1 MIYSAKLAAPV
12 KKAYGERCYGTNIQ
26 KICEQL
32 SLDPEVSGME
42 ACVLCP
48 KDVAGIMRKKV
59 QLAIEDKN
67 PDVCIIYIYNN
78 EKEADLVDTP
88 FKKQV
93 KKTTPD
99 VVKDIVEDCMGNYL
113 LSAKKTVVS
122 RDAKVTKTINSKPED
137 VQVTAGGLKGGLF
150 KNKAAAAKKDN
161 QEVGDELKY
170 DVALDLWYKIDA
182 LGNQVY
188 INKKTGKEMTKMQVE
203 ARKTRIKQGSYKL
216 PKTLPEGVRPDPADA
231 ENVEIPDDL
240 VVGDIEDE
248 EDDITVNLGEPKEP
262 EAPVVEEPVKP
273 NLEERVESDF
283 ERNLKEVSNFHDWG
297 LFKEA
302 MSKDAAIRQLL
313 EENTTY
319 QGVVQMLSVLDTEI
333 KTTYYDKGLTSQQKF
348 EKVLEIG
355 NKRSTLM
362 ATHNDILARKVLDV
376 IDAVTIGARR
386 TVNDLLDEHRKSMEQ
401 ITVSKEGLFD
411 ETELHRLVDM
421 RSKAMCELL
430 ALVKS
435 TIQLYQ
441 AMDLEVSDVILDMDK
456 RLPSD
461 NEYINEMV
469 GSAAEVLTPTNSM
482 ELARTMMRALQ
493 EKREAFVLMEEQV
506 RKVIDSIR
514 ELFDRDEA
522 IIQYQQ
528 HITQMLKAH
537 RVEDAVIIDSVIKN
551 ILNVYIGQRG
561 SGLTATAL
569 TWSGCLARRR
579 NTLLIDLSNESKLG
593 DYGEDVL
600 DLDEFMRQRID
611 RPLCVVA
618 GTVPDVE
625 ALSELITE
633 LKTRLDYYAHI
644 NVILDSTQL
653 EYAKV
658 LAKESLTVNYITNC
672 TKDNMEE
679 MGNVYASVDVNNV
692 AQKVLMV
699 NPTIDVLKVAEY
711 MNIDVTSTKCVS
723 IPDVPKI
730 KSCGVLQD
738 KPYEYVGVRTVFE
751 EAFK

>member
-1 MIYSAKLAAPV
+1 MIYTAKLAAPV

-67 PDVCIIYIYNN
+67 PDVCVIYIYNN

-150 KNKAAAAKKDN
+150 KNKAAAAKKDQ

-182 LGNQVY
+182 LGNQIY

-240 VVGDIEDE
+240 VVGDIED
-248 EDDITVNLGEPKEP
+248 DDIPVNLGEPKEP
-262 EAPVVEEPVKP
+262 ESPVVEEPVKP

-362 ATHNDILARKVLDV
+362 ATHNDILARKVLNV

-569 TWSGCLARRR
+569 TWSGCLVRRR

-593 DYGEDVL
+593 DYGEDVV

-711 MNIDVTSTKCVS
+711 MNIDVTSTKCIS

>member
-1 MIYSAKLAAPV
+1 MIYTAKLVAPV

-137 VQVTAGGLKGGLF
+137 AQVTAGGLKGGLF
-150 KNKAAAAKKDN
+150 KNKTTAAKKDK
-161 QEVGDELKY
+161 QEAEDELKY

-188 INKKTGKEMTKMQVE
+188 VNKKTGKEMTKMQVE

-240 VVGDIEDE
+240 VIGDIEDE
-248 EDDITVNLGEPKEP
+248 EDDIPVNLGKP
-262 EAPVVEEPVKP
+262 EVPEVPVVEEPVKP

-333 KTTYYDKGLTSQQKF
+333 KTTYYDKGLTSQQ
-348 EKVLEIG
+348 
-355 NKRSTLM
+355 
-362 ATHNDILARKVLDV
+362 
-376 IDAVTIGARR
+376 
-386 TVNDLLDEHRKSMEQ
+386 
-401 ITVSKEGLFD
+401 
-411 ETELHRLVDM
+411 
-421 RSKAMCELL
+421 
-430 ALVKS
+430 
-435 TIQLYQ
+435 
-441 AMDLEVSDVILDMDK
+441 
-456 RLPSD
+456 
-461 NEYINEMV
+461 
-469 GSAAEVLTPTNSM
+469 
-482 ELARTMMRALQ
+482 
-493 EKREAFVLMEEQV
+493 
-506 RKVIDSIR
+506 
-514 ELFDRDEA
+514 
-522 IIQYQQ
+522 
-528 HITQMLKAH
+528 
-537 RVEDAVIIDSVIKN
+537 
-551 ILNVYIGQRG
+551 NV
-561 SGLTATAL
+561 
-569 TWSGCLARRR
+569 
-579 NTLLIDLSNESKLG
+579 
-593 DYGEDVL
+593 
-600 DLDEFMRQRID
+600 
-611 RPLCVVA
+611 
-618 GTVPDVE
+618 
-625 ALSELITE
+625 
-633 LKTRLDYYAHI
+633 
-644 NVILDSTQL
+644 
-653 EYAKV
+653 
-658 LAKESLTVNYITNC
+658 
-672 TKDNMEE
+672 
-679 MGNVYASVDVNNV
+679 
-692 AQKVLMV
+692 
-699 NPTIDVLKVAEY
+699 
-711 MNIDVTSTKCVS
+711 
-723 IPDVPKI
+723 
-730 KSCGVLQD
+730 
-738 KPYEYVGVRTVFE
+738 
-751 EAFK
+751 

>member
-161 QEVGDELKY
+161 QEVGDVLKY

-248 EDDITVNLGEPKEP
+248 EDDIPVNLGEPKEP

-355 NKRSTLM
+355 NKRSILM

>member
-1 MIYSAKLAAPV
+1 MIYTAKLAAPV

-67 PDVCIIYIYNN
+67 PDVCVIYIYNN

-182 LGNQVY
+182 LGNQIY

-240 VVGDIEDE
+240 VAGDIED
-248 EDDITVNLGEPKEP
+248 DDIPVNLGEPKEP
-262 EAPVVEEPVKP
+262 ESPVVEEPVKP

-362 ATHNDILARKVLDV
+362 ATHNDILARKVLNV

-441 AMDLEVSDVILDMDK
+441 AMDLEVSDIILDMDK

>member
-170 DVALDLWYKIDA
+170 DVALDLWYKIDV

-248 EDDITVNLGEPKEP
+248 EDDIPVNLGEPKEP
-262 EAPVVEEPVKP
+262 EAPVAEEPVKP

-355 NKRSTLM
+355 NKRSILM

>member
-248 EDDITVNLGEPKEP
+248 EDDIPVNLGEPKEP

-421 RSKAMCELL
+421 RSKAICELL

-593 DYGEDVL
+593 DYGEDVV

-699 NPTIDVLKVAEY
+699 NPTIDVLKIAEY

>member
-150 KNKAAAAKKDN
+150 KNKAAAAK
-161 QEVGDELKY
+161 EVGDELKY

-216 PKTLPEGVRPDPADA
+216 PKTLPDA

-248 EDDITVNLGEPKEP
+248 EDDIPVNLGEPKEP

-355 NKRSTLM
+355 NKRSILM

>member
-248 EDDITVNLGEPKEP
+248 EDDIPVNLGEPKEP

-355 NKRSTLM
+355 NKRSILM

-386 TVNDLLDEHRKSMEQ
+386 SVNDLLDEHRKSMEQ

>member
-248 EDDITVNLGEPKEP
+248 EDDIPVNLGEPKEP

-441 AMDLEVSDVILDMDK
+441 AMDLEVSDVLLDMDK

>member
-1 MIYSAKLAAPV
+1 MIYTAKLAAPV

-248 EDDITVNLGEPKEP
+248 EDDIPVNLGEP

>member
-182 LGNQVY
+182 LGDQVY

-248 EDDITVNLGEPKEP
+248 EDDIPVNLGEPKEP

-421 RSKAMCELL
+421 RSKAICELL

>member
-248 EDDITVNLGEPKEP
+248 EDDIPVNLGEPKEP

-441 AMDLEVSDVILDMDK
+441 AMDLEVSDVILDIDK

>member
-67 PDVCIIYIYNN
+67 PDVCVIYIYNN

-506 RKVIDSIR
+506 HKVIDSIR

-593 DYGEDVL
+593 DYGEDVI

>member
-93 KKTTPD
+93 KKITPD

-182 LGNQVY
+182 IGNQVY

-248 EDDITVNLGEPKEP
+248 EDDIPVNLGEPKEP

-561 SGLTATAL
+561 SGLTATVL

>member
-1 MIYSAKLAAPV
+1 MIYTAKLAAPV

-150 KNKAAAAKKDN
+150 KNKVAAAKKDN

-170 DVALDLWYKIDA
+170 DIALDLWYKIDA

-248 EDDITVNLGEPKEP
+248 EDDIPVNLGEP

-593 DYGEDVL
+593 DYGEDVV

>member
-248 EDDITVNLGEPKEP
+248 EDDIPVNLGEPKET

-297 LFKEA
+297 LYKEA

-593 DYGEDVL
+593 DYGEDVV

>member
-240 VVGDIEDE
+240 VVGDIKDE
-248 EDDITVNLGEPKEP
+248 EDDIPVNLGEPKEP

-561 SGLTATAL
+561 SGLTATTL

-593 DYGEDVL
+593 DYGEDVV

>member
-12 KKAYGERCYGTNIQ
+12 KKAYGERCYGTTIQ

-248 EDDITVNLGEPKEP
+248 EDDIPVNLGEPKEP
-262 EAPVVEEPVKP
+262 EEPVKP

-355 NKRSTLM
+355 NKRSILM

-528 HITQMLKAH
+528 YITQMLKAH

>member
-355 NKRSTLM
+355 NKRSILM

-561 SGLTATAL
+561 SGLTATTL

>member
-248 EDDITVNLGEPKEP
+248 EDDIPVNLGEPKEP

-297 LFKEA
+297 LYKEA

-333 KTTYYDKGLTSQQKF
+333 KNTYYDKGLTSQQKF

-593 DYGEDVL
+593 DYGEDVV

>member
-248 EDDITVNLGEPKEP
+248 EDDIPVNLGEPKEP

-730 KSCGVLQD
+730 KSCGVMQD
-738 KPYEYVGVRTVFE
+738 KPYEYVGVRAVFE

>member
-48 KDVAGIMRKKV
+48 KDVAGIMCKKV

-248 EDDITVNLGEPKEP
+248 EDDIPVNLGEPKEP
-262 EAPVVEEPVKP
+262 EAPVAEAPVKP

-421 RSKAMCELL
+421 RSKAICELL

-618 GTVPDVE
+618 GTVHDVE

-653 EYAKV
+653 EYTKV

>member
-231 ENVEIPDDL
+231 ENVEIPDE
-240 VVGDIEDE
+240 DIEDE
-248 EDDITVNLGEPKEP
+248 EDDIPVNLGEPKEP
-262 EAPVVEEPVKP
+262 EAPVAEEPVKP

>member
-150 KNKAAAAKKDN
+150 KNKAAKKDN

-248 EDDITVNLGEPKEP
+248 EDDIPVNLGEPKEP

-561 SGLTATAL
+561 SGLTATTL

>member
-1 MIYSAKLAAPV
+1 MIYTAKLAAPV

-67 PDVCIIYIYNN
+67 PDVCVIYIYNN

-182 LGNQVY
+182 LGNQIY

-231 ENVEIPDDL
+231 ENVEIPGDL

-248 EDDITVNLGEPKEP
+248 EDDIPVNLGEPKEP

-579 NTLLIDLSNESKLG
+579 NTLLIDLSNESNLG
-593 DYGEDVL
+593 DYGEDVI

-625 ALSELITE
+625 ALTELITE

-653 EYAKV
+653 EYAKI

-711 MNIDVTSTKCVS
+711 MNIDVTSTKCIS

>member
-88 FKKQV
+88 FKKRV

-248 EDDITVNLGEPKEP
+248 EDDIPVNLGEPKEP
-262 EAPVVEEPVKP
+262 EAPVAEEPVKP

-421 RSKAMCELL
+421 RSKAICELL

-593 DYGEDVL
+593 DYGEDVV

>member
-231 ENVEIPDDL
+231 ENVEIPNDL

-248 EDDITVNLGEPKEP
+248 DDDIPVNLGEPKEP

-283 ERNLKEVSNFHDWG
+283 DRNLKEVSNFHDWG

>member
-216 PKTLPEGVRPDPADA
+216 PKTLPEGVRPDPADT

-248 EDDITVNLGEPKEP
+248 EDDIPVNLGEPKEP
-262 EAPVVEEPVKP
+262 EAPVAEEPVKP

-421 RSKAMCELL
+421 RSKAICELL

-593 DYGEDVL
+593 DYGEDVV

>member
-248 EDDITVNLGEPKEP
+248 EDDIPVNLGEPKEP

-551 ILNVYIGQRG
+551 ILNVYIGHRG

>member
-248 EDDITVNLGEPKEP
+248 EDDIPVNLGEPKEP

-355 NKRSTLM
+355 NKRSILM

-386 TVNDLLDEHRKSMEQ
+386 TINDLLDEHRKSMEQ

-723 IPDVPKI
+723 IPDVPKV

>member
-161 QEVGDELKY
+161 QGDELKY

-216 PKTLPEGVRPDPADA
+216 PKTLPEGVRPDPA

-248 EDDITVNLGEPKEP
+248 EDDIPVNLGEPKEP
-262 EAPVVEEPVKP
+262 EAPVAEEPVKP

-355 NKRSTLM
+355 NKRSILM

>member
-248 EDDITVNLGEPKEP
+248 EDDIPVNLGEPKEP

-421 RSKAMCELL
+421 RSKAICELL

-551 ILNVYIGQRG
+551 ILNVYVGQRG

-593 DYGEDVL
+593 DYGEDVV

>member
-150 KNKAAAAKKDN
+150 KNKAAVTKKDN

-248 EDDITVNLGEPKEP
+248 EDDIPVNLGEPKEP
-262 EAPVVEEPVKP
+262 EAPVIEEPVKP

-421 RSKAMCELL
+421 RSKAICELL

-593 DYGEDVL
+593 DYGEDVV

>member
-1 MIYSAKLAAPV
+1 MIYSAKLVAPV

-150 KNKAAAAKKDN
+150 KNKAAAAKKDS

-182 LGNQVY
+182 LGNQIY

-248 EDDITVNLGEPKEP
+248 EDDIPVNLGEPKEP

-386 TVNDLLDEHRKSMEQ
+386 TVNDLLDEHRRSMEQ

-593 DYGEDVL
+593 DYGEDVV

>member
-150 KNKAAAAKKDN
+150 KNKAADAK
-161 QEVGDELKY
+161 EVGDELKY

-216 PKTLPEGVRPDPADA
+216 PKTLPE
-231 ENVEIPDDL
+231 NVEIPDE
-240 VVGDIEDE
+240 DIE
-248 EDDITVNLGEPKEP
+248 EDDIPVNLGEPEEP
-262 EAPVVEEPVKP
+262 EATVPEEPVKP

-333 KTTYYDKGLTSQQKF
+333 KNTYYDKGLTSQQKF

>member
-248 EDDITVNLGEPKEP
+248 EDDIPVNLGEPKEP

-593 DYGEDVL
+593 DYGEDVV

-679 MGNVYASVDVNNV
+679 MGNVYASVDVNNI

>member
-240 VVGDIEDE
+240 VVGDIED
-248 EDDITVNLGEPKEP
+248 DDIPVNLGEPKEP

-355 NKRSTLM
+355 NKRSILM

>member
-161 QEVGDELKY
+161 QGVGDELKY

-248 EDDITVNLGEPKEP
+248 EDDIPVNLGEPKAP

-355 NKRSTLM
+355 NKRSMLM

-421 RSKAMCELL
+421 RSKAICELL

-711 MNIDVTSTKCVS
+711 MNIDVTSTKCIS

>member
-67 PDVCIIYIYNN
+67 PDVCIIYIYND

-216 PKTLPEGVRPDPADA
+216 PKTLPE
-231 ENVEIPDDL
+231 NVEIPDDL
-240 VVGDIEDE
+240 VVGDIE
-248 EDDITVNLGEPKEP
+248 EDDIPVNLGEPKEP
-262 EAPVVEEPVKP
+262 EAPVAEEPVKP

-355 NKRSTLM
+355 NKRSILM

>member
-333 KTTYYDKGLTSQQKF
+333 KTTYYDKGITSQQKF

-738 KPYEYVGVRTVFE
+738 KPYEYIGVRTVFE